1 MTSKIDIQ
9 NVILEGKEIIAS
21 FNFSEEGIDAIYNA
35 SLIFLQAIKDE
46 KGDEI
51 VESDVYKI
59 VFREAEII
67 ATIGQEA
74 YDQLRAEAE
83 ANLP

>member
-1 MTSKIDIQ
+1 MASKIDIQ
-9 NVILEGKEIIAS
+9 NVILEGKEIITT
-21 FNFSEEGIDAIYNA
+21 FNFSEEGIDAIYDA

-59 VFREAEII
+59 VYRESEII
-67 ATIGQEA
+67 AEIGQEA
-74 YDQLRAEAE
+74 YDLLRAEAE
-83 ANLP
+83 ASLP